1 MSNEE
6 NIIED
11 EKPVA
16 EGQDLG
22 DKKKKGKVKE
32 EKTSPGKELL
42 SWVMVFVGAFVVA
55 FVISHFLIINAK
67 IPSESMVSTIKVGDK
82 VIGNRLAYKFSD
94 PQRGDIAMFWSPIEP
109 QKIYIKRIIG
119 LPGDTVTID
128 NNTVYINGK
137 PIKENYVDSWTGNPE
152 KYVYDPSKS
161 QIVAINNTGDFNL
174 SEYKIPEDEY
184 FMMGDNRDHSN
195 DSRFWG
201 TVKRDKLI
209 AKALFRWYP
218 SIKSLTK

>member
-109 QKIYIKRIIG
+109 QKIYI
-119 LPGDTVTID
+119 
-128 NNTVYINGK
+128 NGK
-137 PIKENYVDSWTGNPE
+137 PIKENYVDSWIGNPG

>member
-137 PIKENYVDSWTGNPE
+137 PIKENYVDSWIGNPGNMCM
-152 KYVYDPSKS
+152 
-161 QIVAINNTGDFNL
+161 IHLRA
-174 SEYKIPEDEY
+174 
-184 FMMGDNRDHSN
+184 R
-195 DSRFWG
+195 
-201 TVKRDKLI
+201 
-209 AKALFRWYP
+209 
-218 SIKSLTK
+218 